1 MVHLKDWGDF
11 EKWRVVMDLVR
22 PGPSWVFSWDKAH
35 MWEQTH
41 IVHLGSGWEMVTL
54 ILPHASNRHAK
65 CLQLQRFTEEFCK
78 SFSVLTGG
86 LCAWLMICK
95 YLHYLCFELC
105 RWLLRYVGEFGHK
118 DSQNASFL
126 VTVITKSLKHHE
138 VISSLRPNE
147 FLSFCLGISSRPLF
161 VCYFLCGLIL
171 CAFHWEYAEVA
182 LIFEWIQGILEVHFV
197 LLVCILIFS
206 LCFENSTQ
214 EWNFCLSSF
223 CLSLSVSLSVSLG
236 WTQST

>member
-1 MVHLKDWGDF
+1 MV
-11 EKWRVVMDLVR
+11 M
-22 PGPSWVFSWDKAH
+22 
-35 MWEQTH
+35 
-41 IVHLGSGWEMVTL
+41 L
-54 ILPHASNRHAK
+54 ILPHAPNRHAK

-161 VCYFLCGLIL
+161 VCLLS
-171 CAFHWEYAEVA
+171 V
-182 LIFEWIQGILEVHFV
+182 WIDPL
-197 LLVCILIFS
+197 
-206 LCFENSTQ
+206 
-214 EWNFCLSSF
+214 
-223 CLSLSVSLSVSLG
+223 CLSLRICRSCFNIWVNPRYFRSALCTSCMYTYIFIMFWKFYSRVELLSFFFLSLSFCVSVCLFG
-236 WTQST
+236 LNPEHLIRQGLCSHSTIPNCYLVEILSCPVCSHVHSIQSSPSVMN